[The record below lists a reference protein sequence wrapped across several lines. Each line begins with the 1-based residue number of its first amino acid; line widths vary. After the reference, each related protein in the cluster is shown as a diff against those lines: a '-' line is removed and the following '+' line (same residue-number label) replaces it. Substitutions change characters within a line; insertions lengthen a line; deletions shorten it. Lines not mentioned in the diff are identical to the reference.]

1 MVYHH
6 KRNETIN
13 GVYFKST
20 GLTMFFLPAP
30 HRTIGIEMKQCGN
43 CWGLLSTLGLTGR
56 VGGAS
61 GGKEQEL
68 LYLRQWSWG
77 KISLESENVI
87 EKVKVVIGK
96 ASSESES
103 FLFLQVNMTK

>member
-1 MVYHH
+1 
-6 KRNETIN
+6 
-13 GVYFKST
+13 
-20 GLTMFFLPAP
+20 
-30 HRTIGIEMKQCGN
+30 MKQCGN

-103 FLFLQVNMTK
+103 CLFLQVNIGVSDTQIDSIQYLNFAKK